1 MDLIH
6 LQIFYVEEFKMDV
19 HFNAMKIK
27 FDELNELTKPILN
40 SSRLNTVN
48 IFINLDDV
56 NFRFRNVRSNQ
67 EFQCCGAGAFK
78 QYASN
83 VFNLAAHYRQWAFR
97 KGMSSKIYIYYTTAM
112 GGFSSN
118 VLVNGYR
125 SRYVDDCNVNNSNCF
140 YVNNTI
146 DAAGPFMK
154 QISEYI
160 DGVYIIDTK
169 SEEPSVLPYLI
180 SMEKPADW
188 NFVISKDRVELQY
201 ALYDKFSIL
210 YPSTS
215 YGARLI
221 NNSNLWNFISMK
233 EYISSPY
240 VNNFDPRLYFSILG
254 VVGDGKR
261 SVPKVKRIGWKSIFD
276 YLDEIWEK
284 NRDHSIYTMIDALEE
299 KISAKG
305 TDAYNTFKNNL
316 LALSM
321 KSRYESISIV
331 NKEYI
336 MMQLIDMIDYES
348 LNQMNR
354 DPALF
359 ANWPINIAFLTE
371 QTGTVKKKNIWNV

>member
-1 MDLIH
+1 
-6 LQIFYVEEFKMDV
+6 MDV

-27 FDELNELTKPILN
+27 FDELNELTKPILS
-40 SSRLNTVN
+40 SSRLNSVN
-48 IFINLDDV
+48 IFINLDDI

-97 KGMSSKIYIYYTTAM
+97 KGMSSKIYVYYTTAM

-140 YVNNTI
+140 YVNTTI

-180 SMEKPADW
+180 SIERPADW
-188 NFVISKDRVELQY
+188 NFVITKDRIELQY
-201 ALYDKFSIL
+201 ALYDRFSVL

-233 EYISSPY
+233 ECISSPY
-240 VNNFDPRLYFSILG
+240 VSNFDPRLYFSILG

-284 NRDHSIYTMIDALEE
+284 NRDHSIYTMMDALEE
-299 KISAKG
+299 KISSKG
-305 TDAYNTFKNNL
+305 TDAYGIFKNNL

-321 KSRYESISIV
+321 KSRYESISMA

-336 MMQLIDMIDYES
+336 LMQLIDMIDYES

-371 QTGTVKKKNIWNV
+371 QSGTIKKKNIWNV